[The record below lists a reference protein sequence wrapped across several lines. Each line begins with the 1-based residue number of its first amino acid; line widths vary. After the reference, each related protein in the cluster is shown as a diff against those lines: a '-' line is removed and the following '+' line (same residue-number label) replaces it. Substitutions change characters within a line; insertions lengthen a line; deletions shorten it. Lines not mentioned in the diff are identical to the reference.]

1 MTKQVPDSSNRNSMH
16 YFSSTPMNCSLSKY
30 LPTASSVHTVFLS
43 WSAMIDSKSLVKQ
56 LCTYF
61 SSISEPKIATSS
73 DLLAGKYPH
82 ETQLET
88 TLAACM
94 NQVSQQ
100 LYLIQNPPG
109 AVLSELFYIA
119 RISIQML
126 LFFKTRRDLSLYLF
140 KYNANFTDY
149 LPLI

>member
-1 MTKQVPDSSNRNSMH
+1 M
-16 YFSSTPMNCSLSKY
+16 
-30 LPTASSVHTVFLS
+30 PTASSVHTVFLS

-61 SSISEPKIATSS
+61 SAISEPKIATFS
-73 DLLAGKYPH
+73 DLLAGKYSH

-100 LYLIQNPPG
+100 LYLIQNLPG

-119 RISIQML
+119 RISIQMFP
-126 LFFKTRRDLSLYLF
+126 FFKTRRDLSLYLF